1 MLEKRVS
8 QPETI
13 NGNYLFLCNPD
24 VFVVII
30 DWEGTTVDRN
40 VVDAVLL
47 NTSRIGHG
55 YAITKHPQ
63 VMQVARKKDI
73 AVEVCPIS
81 NQVVRKCPF
90 NMLTE
95 GKVLILTLF
104 AGARSGE
111 RPAKPPGSLAP
122 GNVLPDRHQL
132 RRPRHVRR
140 QRPELRFLR
149 SSDGSRGRH
158 GRPETRQTTGN
169 QLHQVRS
176 VCVIALVKS
185 VIPHFATADC

>member
-13 NGNYLFLCNPD
+13 NGNYLFLCKPD

-63 VMQVARKKDI
+63 VMQMARKKDI

-81 NQVVRKCPF
+81 NQVVRKCATYP
-90 NMLTE
+90 
-95 GKVLILTLF
+95 
-104 AGARSGE
+104 
-111 RPAKPPGSLAP
+111 
-122 GNVLPDRHQL
+122 
-132 RRPRHVRR
+132 
-140 QRPELRFLR
+140 
-149 SSDGSRGRH
+149 
-158 GRPETRQTTGN
+158 
-169 QLHQVRS
+169 
-176 VCVIALVKS
+176 VK
-185 VIPHFATADC
+185 C